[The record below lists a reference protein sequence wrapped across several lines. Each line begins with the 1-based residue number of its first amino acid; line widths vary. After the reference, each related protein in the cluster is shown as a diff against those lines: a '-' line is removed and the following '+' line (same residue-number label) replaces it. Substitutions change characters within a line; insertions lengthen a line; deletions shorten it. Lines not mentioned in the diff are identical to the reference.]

1 MPDIFSHDT
10 AVVWTR
16 QYLKKHPS
24 TKGGLDGMEVAL
36 HNTLAECAAFINET
50 YDVEGIQKVACA
62 SLAWQQLL
70 LELEYTWP
78 GVFQLQVI
86 IPQRALD
93 PHGERHTSHCT
104 IILLDCKN
112 ASHASASGGITAPF

>member
-1 MPDIFSHDT
+1 MPDILPHDT
-10 AVVWTR
+10 AIVWTR

-24 TKGGLDGMEVAL
+24 TKGDLDGMEVAL

-62 SLAWQQLL
+62 SLALQQLL
-70 LELEYTWP
+70 LQLEYTWP

-86 IPQRALD
+86 IPQRARD
-93 PHGERHTSHCT
+93 PHGEGHTIHYA
-104 IILLDCKN
+104 IILLDSKM
-112 ASHASASGGITAPF
+112 PLMLQLLEE